1 MPSELHDYATYQ
13 LPWRDSMGSCVR
25 FDKKLY
31 WASESVR
38 LFIYVVFGMF
48 YYGIRN
54 TLFPRWNE
62 FI

>member
-1 MPSELHDYATYQ
+1 MPSELNNYATYQ

-31 WASESVR
+31 LAC
-38 LFIYVVFGMF
+38 FITEYE
-48 YYGIRN
+48 I
-54 TLFPRWNE
+54 LFPRWNE